1 MVLEIVLDP
10 ELHGRLVGHLAS
22 SEVEEVAFLAARIDP
37 GGAVVEAVELQVL
50 APADFA
56 VQNDYH
62 VRLTDAARGRV
73 IRWAHE
79 RSATLIEAHAHRS
92 RWPAKF
98 SPSDLFG
105 LGEWVPHVRWRLP
118 NRPYA
123 ALVFSDD
130 SFDALA
136 WTGDERTPQ
145 PLAGLRVG
153 GRLLVPTGLTY
164 AAFKTRH
171 RTQG

>member
-1 MVLEIVLDP
+1 MALEILLDP
-10 ELHGRLVGHLAS
+10 ELHGRLVGHLTS

-37 GGAVVEAVELQVL
+37 AGAVVEAVELHVL
-50 APADFA
+50 TPADFA

-62 VRLTDAARGRV
+62 VRLTDAAQGRV

-92 RWPAKF
+92 RWPVKF
-98 SPSDLFG
+98 SPSDLSG
-105 LGEWVPHVRWRLP
+105 LGDWVPHIRWRLP
-118 NRPYA
+118 NRPYV
-123 ALVFSDD
+123 ALVFGDD

-136 WTGDERTPQ
+136 WTGEVRTPQ

-153 GRLLVPTGLTY
+153 DRLLVPTGLTY
-164 AAFKTRH
+164 AEFTTPQ
-171 RTQG
+171 RT